1 VTAPGILYLDSSAI
15 VKLVASEQES
25 VALHELLR
33 SGGPAVA
40 GALAKV
46 EVHRAV
52 IRLGPSP
59 DLQRRVTDVLSRI
72 ALIRVD
78 DAILQ
83 RAAQLEP
90 ASLRSLDAIHLA
102 TAMSVRQH
110 LEAFVVY
117 DRKLAEAAVQL
128 GVAVAAPK

>member
-1 VTAPGILYLDSSAI
+1 MTAPGILYIDSSAI

-25 VALHELLR
+25 VAQHELLR

-40 GALAKV
+40 SALAKV

-52 IRLGPSP
+52 NRLEPSP
-59 DLQRRVTDVLSRI
+59 DLQQRVTDVLSRI
-72 ALIRVD
+72 ALIKVD
-78 DAILQ
+78 DAILAQ
-83 RAAQLEP
+83 AAQLEP
-90 ASLRSLDAIHLA
+90 AKLRSLDAIHLA
-102 TAMSVRQH
+102 TALSVRQH

-128 GVAVAAPK
+128 GLAVAAPK

>member
-1 VTAPGILYLDSSAI
+1 MAAPGILYLDSSAI

-25 VALHELLR
+25 VALHEFLS

-40 GALAKV
+40 SALAKV

-52 IRLGPSP
+52 NRLKPHRTCNR
-59 DLQRRVTDVLSRI
+59 DDVTLLSRI
-72 ALIRVD
+72 ALIKVD

-83 RAAQLEP
+83 RAAQLGP
-90 ASLRSLDAIHLA
+90 TSLRSLDAIHLA
-102 TAMSVRQH
+102 TALSVRQH

-117 DRKLAEAAVQL
+117 DRKLAEAAEQL
-128 GVAVAAPK
+128 GLAVAAPK